1 MANNNTFKHRILF
14 IENSVSHIAP
24 GGSHKSLINLYDSLD
39 FEVYEPF
46 ILLNEKNEILA
57 NLLGGRDAQYLNHQ
71 TLDTQPSSKAGF
83 YQNTHNKSRNKNSI
97 FKKVRVNL
105 VLFIEF
111 FEILSR

>member
-57 NLLGGRDAQYLNHQ
+57 KFIGRGRDAQLFESPNLRYKP
-71 TLDTQPSSKAGF
+71 TLKQ
-83 YQNTHNKSRNKNSI
+83 
-97 FKKVRVNL
+97 
-105 VLFIEF
+105 VLPKY
-111 FEILSR
+111 S